1 MCPAH
6 DMNHLRKNQAK
17 RRLILSVLVLIML
30 TVMPCI
36 TAYADFTVTLRA
48 EPPEGGTVSGGGTF
62 SPGSNVDILATPNE
76 GYTFVGW
83 YRYGDTE
90 PFSTS
95 PDYTYE
101 QESNRTYIARFEK
114 AITISAVAQP
124 SEGGTVSQNGNGH
137 YIFDE
142 SVTLSAEP
150 TEGYAFLGW
159 FDSSSTA
166 EPISTDLD
174 YTFNVSESASFIA
187 KFSPQYDLHVNI
199 EPPDTGTV
207 TGNGTFAGGS
217 IVTLEAI
224 PNDDYR
230 FEAWV
235 SPDDPNTVLSSDATY
250 TFNLDGDT
258 ALTAKFARSY
268 GYIWTRIAIFG
279 GIGAAAAAVG
289 WYLYRRRHG
298 GTRADPIT
306 GGSIG
311 AKRGPKRRF
320 RWTPPWKKWS
330 SK

>member
-1 MCPAH
+1 MV
-6 DMNHLRKNQAK
+6 L
-17 RRLILSVLVLIML
+17 LICTILPYM
-30 TVMPCI
+30 

-62 SPGSNVDILATPNE
+62 PSGSNVDILATPNE

-114 AITISAVAQP
+114 AITVSTVAQP
-124 SEGGTVSQNGNGH
+124 AEGGTVSQSGNGH

-159 FDSSSTA
+159 FDSSSTS
-166 EPISTDLD
+166 EPVSMDLD
-174 YTFNVSESASFIA
+174 YTFNVGESMSFIA
-187 KFSPQYDLHVNI
+187 KFSPQYDLHVEI
-199 EPPDTGTV
+199 SPPDTGTV

-224 PNDDYR
+224 PYDDYR
-230 FEAWV
+230 FAGWY
-235 SPDDPNTVLSSDATY
+235 SPDDPKTLLSDEPTY

-258 ALTAKFARSY
+258 ALNATFARSY
-268 GYIWTRIAIFG
+268 GYIWTRVLIFG
-279 GIGAAAAAVG
+279 LIAAGIAVG
-289 WYLYRRRHG
+289 IWFWYRRQ
-298 GTRADPIT
+298 RASLGSDPIM
-306 GGSIG
+306 GSRSV
-311 AKRGPKRRF
+311 KRTAKRRF
-320 RWTPPWKKWS
+320 RWTPPWKNWS
-330 SK
+330 MPWNNRKK